1 MKKLFFLFFIAISF
15 HGLAQKIKLTEGNVS
30 ALKGQ
35 NSVNL
40 EFMYDHVSVGKYP
53 NEKDYI
59 DKKKGDYNGKEPGKG
74 DKWEKDWYGDRK
86 GRFEPRFTESFIL
99 GGLSA
104 KPDAQYTIV
113 FNTVSIEPGFNIG
126 IARRYA
132 FIDGTAV
139 LVATNDKSKVL
150 AKFTIDNAPGR
161 TYGGYDFDTGLRIQE
176 AYATAGKGLGRFI
189 AKNLK

>member
-1 MKKLFFLFFIAISF
+1 MKKLFLLFFIAISF
-15 HGLAQKIKLTEGNVS
+15 HGLAQKIILVEGNVS

-40 EFMYDHVSVGKYP
+40 EFTYDRVSVGKYP

-59 DKKKGDYNGKEPGKG
+59 DKKKADYNAKEPGKG

-126 IARRYA
+126 IARKYA

-161 TYGGYDFDTGLRIQE
+161 TFGGYDFDTGLRIQE